1 MKQGRKARWTRKGF
15 TLVEMLVVMAIIS
28 ILMSMLLPGLDV
40 ARRKARGAVCI
51 NNLRQI
57 HVAIEDYRS
66 AYDDYIP
73 ADFTC
78 PWSPPK
84 GGGMGLV
91 DTAWAQAPDPPTGF
105 ARYCKDAAILRCPEV
120 TEAGAVSYGR
130 NGRVRVGRFPQVR
143 DPSRIPLAFD
153 GKSERGLTYAD
164 VDNRHVGA
172 ANMLYA
178 DGHVLARPFNAESTF
193 TQMSLPGV
201 PDGDEFVIWISAVSI
216 YFKGSVSFRL
226 LEDGSPIETLPVPMS
241 KYPDPRFDRFYYF
254 IGQGESDSLYL
265 DPKTHAYAILM
276 TGSDPVGGS
285 GIAAGSA
292 RINGGTAFSLD
303 LVRSPATTSRTD
315 ITAALRAAAPE

>member
-1 MKQGRKARWTRKGF
+1 MRGAMSRPRCDGF
-15 TLVEMLVVMAIIS
+15 TLVELLAVMAIIS
-28 ILMSMLLPGLDV
+28 LLMSMLLPGMDV
-40 ARRKARGAVCI
+40 ARRKARGAVCLS
-51 NNLRQI
+51 NLRQI
-57 HVAIEDYRS
+57 HIAIEDYR
-66 AYDDYIP
+66 ATNDEFIP
-73 ADFTC
+73 GAFTGLA
-78 PWSPPK
+78 PRT
-84 GGGMGLV
+84 GGWDLGLV
-91 DTAWAQAPDPPTGF
+91 ETAWAGPLDAAPGF
-105 ARYCKDAAILRCPEV
+105 AHYCKDAAILRCPEV

-303 LVRSPATTSRTD
+303 LVRSPATTSMTD